1 MTKLFDHVIGGLLP
15 DIFRRKTSVPCNDAF
30 SENSQPRLYNTAFEM
45 TPNPILQN
53 WQYNPFTQNEI
64 DDRVM
69 KVDSMQSCVN
79 LSYVSAFEDP
89 EILLHVDPTHISIQ
103 KKACVA
109 AGNSHEQ
116 IVISNIPFFK

>member
-1 MTKLFDHVIGGLLP
+1 
-15 DIFRRKTSVPCNDAF
+15 
-30 SENSQPRLYNTAFEM
+30 M

-103 KKACVA
+103 KTACVA